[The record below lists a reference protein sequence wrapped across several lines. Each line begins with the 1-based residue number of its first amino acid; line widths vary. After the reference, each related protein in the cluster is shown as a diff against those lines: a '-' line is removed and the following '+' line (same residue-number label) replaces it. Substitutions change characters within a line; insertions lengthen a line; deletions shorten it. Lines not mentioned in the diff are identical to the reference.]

1 MNRKRVFKT
10 KHFARWAKKV
20 VEDLRLCEAARE
32 IEAGA
37 LKRIG
42 GGGIC
47 KKRIALP
54 GKGKSGSTRTLVA
67 IRHKEALIFIVGR
80 EKRQPGG
87 DFSDKEIEAAKL
99 VAKQL
104 QVASVAVLDA
114 LNADGLL
121 EEICNVKNE
130 ER

>member
-1 MNRKRVFKT
+1 M
-10 KHFARWAKKV
+10 
-20 VEDLRLCEAARE
+20 
-32 IEAGA
+32 
-37 LKRIG
+37 
-42 GGGIC
+42 
-47 KKRIALP
+47 KRIALP

-87 DFSDKEIEAAKL
+87 DFSDKEIEAAQL